1 MKLIKDSL
9 TTTIERWDD
18 PGDYPSN
25 AGSGPMTPYDY
36 VAEIEGS
43 IIVELEGNE
52 TPAYINDEPGDVP
65 HDSIYHAPDGY
76 DAVKI
81 KKWRI
86 IGMDRKISGW
96 QRNGEEMGIIDMI
109 YTLTHLYSTPPSL
122 SERRNVNDYFAE
134 DGSYKGPDDD
144 GIEPMFAGT
153 QLTLDVDE
161 FE

>member
-1 MKLIKDSL
+1 MKLIKDCL

-25 AGSGPMTPYDY
+25 AGSGPLASYDY

-52 TPAYINDEPGDVP
+52 TPAYIDDEPGDVP
-65 HDSIYHAPDGY
+65 HDPIYHEPDGY

-96 QRNGEEMGIIDMI
+96 QRNGEPME
-109 YTLTHLYSTPPSL
+109 T
-122 SERRNVNDYFAE
+122 SEGRNADYYFAE
-134 DGSYKGPDDD
+134 DGSYKGPDDANV
-144 GIEPMFAGT
+144 EPMFAGT
-153 QLTLDVDE
+153 RLTLDVDK